1 MLDFILHLDSSLA
14 ALIAEYGAFIYLLL
28 FAVIFIETG
37 FIVMPFLPGDSLL
50 FAAGTLAGAGAL
62 DLNFLLGLLF
72 VAAVSGDTCN
82 YYGGKTI
89 GLKAL
94 AWRWR
99 GRAVVDPGHI
109 DKTHAFFQK
118 HGAKTIVLARF
129 VPIVRTFAPFVAGIG
144 NMPYRI
150 FVTYNVAG
158 GLLWVVSLTLAGFY
172 FGQLPWIKANFD
184 KVVLGIVAVSL
195 IPVAMEMLKAKSGR
209 GQVG

>member
-14 ALIAEYGAFIYLLL
+14 VLIADYGTWIYLLL
-28 FAVIFIETG
+28 FAVIFVETG

-50 FAAGTLAGAGAL
+50 FAAGTFAGAGAL
-62 DLNFLLGLLF
+62 NLYLVLGLLF
-72 VAAVSGDTCN
+72 VAAVSGDSCN

-99 GRAVVDPGHI
+99 GKSMVDPLHI
-109 DKTHAFFQK
+109 DKTHAFFDK

-144 NMPYRI
+144 KMPYRVFI
-150 FVTYNVAG
+150 TYNLLG
-158 GLLWVVSLTLAGFY
+158 GLLWVVGLTLAGFY
-172 FGQLPWIKANFD
+172 FGQLSWVKANFE
-184 KVVLGIVAVSL
+184 KVVLGIVVLSL
-195 IPVAMEMLKAKSGR
+195 VPVALELVKSKHK
-209 GQVG
+209 

>member
-1 MLDFILHLDSSLA
+1 MFDFILHLDSSLA
-14 ALIAEYGAFIYLLL
+14 VFIADYGTWIYLLL

-50 FAAGTLAGAGAL
+50 FAAGAFASAGAL
-62 DLNFLLGLLF
+62 DLYLLLGLLF

-99 GRAVVDPGHI
+99 GKAVVDPKHI

-144 NMPYRI
+144 SMPYRI
-150 FVTYNVAG
+150 FITYNLAG
-158 GLLWVVSLTLAGFY
+158 GLIWVISLTLAGFY
-172 FGQLPWIKANFD
+172 FGQLPWVKANFD
-184 KVVLGIVAVSL
+184 KVVLGIVVLSL
-195 IPVAMEMLKAKSGR
+195 VPVAWEMVKAKNNG
-209 GQVG
+209 